1 MKKKQIIAGIVLVI
15 FCGLIVICVIK
26 NRKSAVQNVD
36 NQNTSEGQI
45 VEINGELVYEKDGTP
60 LLSETGIHFYEG
72 QWRYIENGVWRNDVT
87 GLLLVMEVSIT
98 YKMDWRIGPQHLSG
112 RMIPGISSITVK

>member
-45 VEINGELVYEKDGTP
+45 VETMENWSMKKMV
-60 LLSETGIHFYEG
+60 H
-72 QWRYIENGVWRNDVT
+72 RY
-87 GLLLVMEVSIT
+87 
-98 YKMDWRIGPQHLSG
+98 
-112 RMIPGISSITVK
+112 